1 MASKNPL
8 RTRLTS
14 FLSAFGFP
22 IVYAVVAIVVALM
35 LLSPAIAISAVAA
48 AGLAG
53 MFFLPSNALP
63 AIAIWLLVLVPVGY
77 MDVPRM
83 IGRYASPAVLII
95 AIWLI
100 RVAFEGRSNVA
111 PKRTLRG
118 WPIVLP
124 FFALLAVSTL
134 ASGVDPARSIAWIAV
149 FSICVVAPAMVAQT
163 SLHDAWRTVRP
174 TFAGIG
180 LFLGIL
186 AAVEYFAHINPW
198 TGLFRADVLQ
208 QEFSFIRAK
217 TSLGHPLITS
227 AVASV
232 SLAVS
237 VFPSHRGRQWP
248 YWICAAGALVAVIL
262 SVSRGGAIALA
273 FASIVGVLAL
283 FRGRSQLGGRKRHRT
298 VSVVL
303 AATFLVSIIWS
314 PLLNARSQTSGARK
328 STEYRFEIL
337 SNTIAIV
344 SDSPILGL
352 GPGASDVVYIG
363 MYGWSIESSALQLL
377 LSVGIPAFLLF
388 LFGLGAVVRIAIRRS
403 RAGVAAGIV
412 AFFAAISGYNAINSN
427 PAMLALVAPL
437 VFCAVA
443 PSRAAEPKLQQ
454 HLMGSGVLNAVG
466 SCDVEENL
474 L

>member
-1 MASKNPL
+1 MTENSSNTP
-8 RTRLTS
+8 RTRLK
-14 FLSAFGFP
+14 FLLSASG
-22 IVYAVVAIVVALM
+22 YALVLAAVAFAVAVM
-35 LLSPAIAISAVAA
+35 LRSPAIAVFAVAA
-48 AGLAG
+48 IGLAG
-53 MFFLPSNALP
+53 MFFVPSNALP
-63 AIAIWLLVLVPVGY
+63 AIALWLLVLVPVGY

-95 AIWLI
+95 AIWMI
-100 RVAFEGRSNVA
+100 RVAFEGRSDSS
-111 PKRTLRG
+111 PTRKLRG

-124 FFALLAVSTL
+124 LFGLLIVSTI
-134 ASGVDPARSIAWIAV
+134 ASGVDPARSVAWIAV

-163 SLHDAWRTVRP
+163 SYDDAWRTVRP

-180 LFLGIL
+180 LFLGVL
-186 AAVEYFAHINPW
+186 AAVEYFAHLNPW

-208 QEFSFIRAK
+208 QEFSFVRAK

-232 SLAVS
+232 ALAVS

-273 FASIVGVLAL
+273 FASAVGVLAL
-283 FRGRSQLGGRKRHRT
+283 FRGRAQSGGRKRHRI
-298 VSVVL
+298 VSVLL
-303 AATFLVSIIWS
+303 AAAFLVSIIWS
-314 PLLNARSQTSGARK
+314 PLLNERSQTSGARK

-337 SNTIAIV
+337 WNTITIV
-344 SDSPILGL
+344 SDSPLLGL

-388 LFGLGAVVRIAIRRS
+388 LLGLVLVVRLAMRRS

-437 VFCAVA
+437 IFCAVA
-443 PSRAAEPKLQQ
+443 HSRTSEPRLGQE
-454 HLMGSGVLNAVG
+454 LMSSGASG
-466 SCDVEENL
+466 RRHFG
-474 L
+474 